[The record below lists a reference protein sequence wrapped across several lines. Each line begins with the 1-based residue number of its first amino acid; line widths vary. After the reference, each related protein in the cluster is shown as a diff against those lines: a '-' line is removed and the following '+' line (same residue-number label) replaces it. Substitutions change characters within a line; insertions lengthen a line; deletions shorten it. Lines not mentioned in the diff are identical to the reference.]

1 MRSGKVLSFCLVCLL
16 VTSCAAI
23 FKGSRS
29 KLDLAS
35 KPTGAK
41 VYIDGN
47 YQGDTPLKLRLESK
61 RDYTIE
67 FRVEGYPSKTVNILN
82 KVGAG
87 WIVLDVLCGLVG
99 IVVDSFTGSWYEFDQ
114 RSVTVVLEETGF
126 QPVPE
131 GSQRAPKASV
141 RKGAE
146 VVITLIQGSRRGEL
160 VGVEADGLVIATESG
175 MDSPWSQAHPDNRFT
190 LAFSDIKSVRLINK
204 MRKMNVGLLGA
215 LVGIPMGV
223 VAANVSGVEASDLN
237 DAIGKG
243 SLFLLGGM
251 ITGAVAG
258 ILLADPLAKDE
269 TYVLQS
275 KSKEEIEKIL
285 VQLKKRAR
293 NETDQ

>member
-1 MRSGKVLSFCLVCLL
+1 MRFGKVLSFCLVCLL
-16 VTSCAAI
+16 ATSCAAI

-67 FRVEGYPSKTVNILN
+67 FRMEGYPNKTVNILN

-87 WIVLDVLCGLVG
+87 WIILDVLCGLAG

-126 QPVPE
+126 QPLPE
-131 GSQRAPKASV
+131 GSQRAPKAFV

-146 VVITLIQGSRRGEL
+146 VVVTLIQGSRRGEL
-160 VGVEADGLVIATESG
+160 VGVEADGLVIVTDG
-175 MDSPWSQAHPDNRFT
+175 MDSPWSQLHPDNRFT
-190 LAFSDIKSVRLINK
+190 LAFSDIKSVRIINK
-204 MRKMNVGLLGA
+204 MKKMNVGLLGA

-223 VAANVSGVEASDLN
+223 VAAKVSGVEASDMN

-251 ITGAVAG
+251 VAGAVTG

-269 TYVLQS
+269 TYVLQG

-293 NETDQ
+293 IENDQ